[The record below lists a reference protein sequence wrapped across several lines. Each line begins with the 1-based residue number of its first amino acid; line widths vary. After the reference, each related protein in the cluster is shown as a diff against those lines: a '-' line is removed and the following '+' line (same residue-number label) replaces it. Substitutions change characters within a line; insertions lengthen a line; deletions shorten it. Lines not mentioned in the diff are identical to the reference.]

1 MAQHNILGQWGEEQ
15 AARYLERKG
24 FRIVERNWRD
34 GHRDLDLVAVDE
46 DTLVVV
52 EVKTRRQGSLVEPE
66 LAVDRNKI
74 RNVCRAANKYVKM
87 KMVDLPIRFDIV
99 AVTPTGA
106 GTCDIN
112 HIEDAFLPIPF

>member
-15 AARYLERKG
+15 VARYLERKG

-87 KMVDLPIRFDIV
+87 KMVDLAD
-99 AVTPTGA
+99 T
-106 GTCDIN
+106 
-112 HIEDAFLPIPF
+112 L